1 MIIPNV
7 NKTEIKLQYLN
18 IAGSTLYKL
27 IQSFRKAI
35 WPHVSKPTKNIKT
48 I

>member
-7 NKTEIKLQYLN
+7 NKTEIKLLYLN
-18 IAGSTLYKL
+18 IAGSTMYKL
-27 IQSFRKAI
+27 VQSFRKAV
-35 WPHVSKPTKNIKT
+35 WPHVSKTTNNIKT

>member
-1 MIIPNV
+1 MIMPNV

-18 IAGSTLYKL
+18 IAGSAMYKL
-27 IQSFRKAI
+27 VQSLRKAI
-35 WPHVSKPTKNIKT
+35 WPHVSKTTNNIKT